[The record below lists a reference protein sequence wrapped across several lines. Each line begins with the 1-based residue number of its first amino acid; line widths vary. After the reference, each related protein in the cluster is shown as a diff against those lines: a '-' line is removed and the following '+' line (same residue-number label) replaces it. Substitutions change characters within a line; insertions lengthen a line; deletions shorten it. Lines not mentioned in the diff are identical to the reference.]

1 MVFCLVFWKSYP
13 PQFRKSTP
21 QKLWWKDIV
30 EFSHFQ
36 NFKNFSR
43 IRQNFFFPLFYF
55 ASFFFAK
62 VYFDFFFWQLSF
74 HKHARSNWAFQFEN
88 KSDTIIVMNFI
99 QKYHFLNNSFDK
111 KKNKIEGH
119 GLLSCDDLHEP
130 QNTHKHNKKTF
141 INWRKKKLGVV
152 ILQLVVRYSNLQFC
166 LRKMITHF
174 GICLGNFFLVGC
186 NFKSRD
192 YFQHF
197 CQLKVVISQ
206 KKREMFSNHNNNK
219 RNCSLSRKKK
229 LLVKLL
235 LSIAFASHDSLTT
248 ATPPF

>member
-1 MVFCLVFWKSYP
+1 MSFALKKKITWLDYSLMVFCLVFWKSYP

-111 KKNKIEGH
+111 KK
-119 GLLSCDDLHEP
+119 
-130 QNTHKHNKKTF
+130 QNRRPWFAFLWWSPWTSKHTQTQQEN
-141 INWRKKKLGVV
+141 I
-152 ILQLVVRYSNLQFC
+152 Y
-166 LRKMITHF
+166 
-174 GICLGNFFLVGC
+174 
-186 NFKSRD
+186 
-192 YFQHF
+192 
-197 CQLKVVISQ
+197 
-206 KKREMFSNHNNNK
+206 
-219 RNCSLSRKKK
+219 
-229 LLVKLL
+229 
-235 LSIAFASHDSLTT
+235 
-248 ATPPF
+248 

>member
-36 NFKNFSR
+36 NLKFLAYPSK
-43 IRQNFFFPLFYF
+43 FFFHCFILQV
-55 ASFFFAK
+55 FFAK

-141 INWRKKKLGVV
+141 INWKKWGWWFYNWWWDIQFWNFACEIWLL
-152 ILQLVVRYSNLQFC
+152 ILASVLEIL
-166 LRKMITHF
+166 
-174 GICLGNFFLVGC
+174 FL
-186 NFKSRD
+186 
-192 YFQHF
+192 
-197 CQLKVVISQ
+197 
-206 KKREMFSNHNNNK
+206 
-219 RNCSLSRKKK
+219 
-229 LLVKLL
+229 
-235 LSIAFASHDSLTT
+235 
-248 ATPPF
+248 